1 MQKHENEDIRYMSYR
16 IPNRLIAAK
25 LGITAQAY
33 NNMLV
38 KPLKPEKH
46 DQIVKIIEELKEE
59 IKNGTVG

>member
-1 MQKHENEDIRYMSYR
+1 MQKHANEDLRYMSYR
-16 IPNRLIAAK
+16 IPNRLIAEK

-38 KPLKPEKH
+38 KPLKQEKH

-59 IKNGTVG
+59 MKWDY

>member
-1 MQKHENEDIRYMSYR
+1 MQKHANEDIRFMSYR

-25 LGITAQAY
+25 LGITMQAY

-46 DQIVKIIEELKEE
+46 DQIVKIIEELKKEIMEE
-59 IKNGTVG
+59 Q

>member
-46 DQIVKIIEELKEE
+46 NQIVAIIEELKEE
-59 IKNGTVG
+59 IKNGTLG